1 MRTDCDKEVMIVC
14 SFYLDTKRN
23 VWKCLRHGLS
33 IPGTGRGWGLGARRW
48 GRVREIMT
56 ITVSWGR
63 PRVRGARGHRSRG
76 RAVIKESNDLPSA
89 VLIFFP

>member
-1 MRTDCDKEVMIVC
+1 MFGNVC
-14 SFYLDTKRN
+14 
-23 VWKCLRHGLS
+23 G
-33 IPGTGRGWGLGARRW
+33 PGCQYQAQAQDGAGGWGARRW
-48 GRVREIMT
+48 GRVRGIMT